1 MSKPEDRPGSPT
13 EQLADAIIE
22 LTAELAA
29 QRAERQR
36 SLVTKQDLAEAEQRI
51 IAAIVNQFSAEDFM
65 ALEKIEYRM
74 ARLSIRLKRLDAQT
88 G

>member
-1 MSKPEDRPGSPT
+1 MSKPEGHGSPT

-29 QRAERQR
+29 QRSERQR
-36 SLVTKQDLAEAEQRI
+36 GLVTKQDLAEAEQRI
-51 IAAIVNQFSAEDFM
+51 IAAIFNQLSAEDFR
-65 ALEKIEYRM
+65 LLDNIEDRIV
-74 ARLSIRLKRLDAQT
+74 RLAAKLKNLDEQT